1 MQRRGTGPQRSRT
14 CELCRYEVK
23 SLDYK
28 DVDRLEQFV
37 DEGSR
42 IRSRRRTRTCA
53 RHQRM
58 VTNAV
63 KRARH
68 VALLSFT
75 ATQHRALH

>member
-1 MQRRGTGPQRSRT
+1 MQQHRPRRSRV
-14 CELCRYEVK
+14 CELCRQEIK

-28 DVDRLEQFV
+28 DIDRLEQYV
-37 DEGSR
+37 EDGSR
-42 IRSRRRTRTCA
+42 VRSRRRTRTCA

-58 VTNAV
+58 VTAAV

-75 ATQHRALH
+75 AAQHRGVA

>member
-1 MQRRGTGPQRSRT
+1 MQQRRPRRGRV
-14 CELCRYEVK
+14 CELCRQNIK

-28 DVDRLEQFV
+28 DIDRLEQYV
-37 DEGSR
+37 EDGSR

-58 VTNAV
+58 VTGAV

-68 VALLSFT
+68 VALLSVT
-75 ATQHRALH
+75 AGQHRGIA

>member
-1 MQRRGTGPQRSRT
+1 MQQRRPRRGRT
-14 CELCRYEVK
+14 CELCRLSVK

-28 DVDRLEQFV
+28 DIERLEQYV
-37 DEGSR
+37 EDGSR

-58 VTNAV
+58 VTGAV

-75 ATQHRALH
+75 AAQHRGLA